1 MTISLG
7 SATQGYIYPDT
18 PSGVLLVEDDQ
29 DIRETLRQAL
39 EDEGYDVQEAEDGV
53 EALHV
58 LRESQRPLVVV
69 LDLRMPRLTGDEL
82 LSRVDRREHL
92 PARHA
97 FLLVTAN
104 REQLSP
110 ASLQLIKRMDVSVTP
125 KPFDLN
131 EMLDRVA
138 HAARTLAD
146 VQEQPSSV
154 RRRSVETR

>member
-7 SATQGYIYPDT
+7 SATQGHLYPEAPT
-18 PSGVLLVEDDQ
+18 GVLLVEDDQ

-39 EDEGYDVQEAEDGV
+39 EDEGYDVQEAEDGI
-53 EALHV
+53 EALHA
-58 LRESQRPLVVV
+58 LRESLRPLVVV
-69 LDLRMPRLTGDEL
+69 LDVRMPRLTGDQL
-82 LSRVDRREHL
+82 LARIDRREHL

-110 ASLQLIKRMDVSVTP
+110 ASLHLLKRMDVSVTP

-131 EMLDRVA
+131 DMLDRVA
-138 HAARTLAD
+138 HAARMLAEAE
-146 VQEQPSSV
+146 EQPSSV
-154 RRRSVETR
+154 RRLSV